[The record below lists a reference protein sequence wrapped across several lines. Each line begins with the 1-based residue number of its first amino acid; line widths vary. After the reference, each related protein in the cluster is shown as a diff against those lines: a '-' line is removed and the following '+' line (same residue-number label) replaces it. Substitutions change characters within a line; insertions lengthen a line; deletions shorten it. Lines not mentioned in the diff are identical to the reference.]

1 MNAPKVKEA
10 VAAAAIARRDV
21 AERVSEVNRLTEREV
36 LGAAQ
41 MVNDIV
47 GHATAGMTHLKSVV
61 AAFEGRGGHDGVA
74 RAVGAQT
81 EMVRAF
87 VDELVNLAR
96 VQAEATVEAQRSL
109 GELGRAT
116 RAIDGLASEAKIL
129 ALNSRIEAGRA
140 GGQNRAFSVVSDE
153 MRRLST
159 AVAATNTK
167 VRELS
172 GSVTNALGQVVAQSQ
187 NTRARIERFAAEAQA
202 GIGDLLAQVE
212 SFRANTKSA
221 LEESDRNITQ
231 AVGSSH
237 GALSHLQ
244 FQDVVAQ
251 GLMRLDARLRELQV
265 QLCQSLGVPE
275 AAAVVAA
282 PAHHE
287 VGGDKGIAHSR
298 AGDVQLL

>member
-1 MNAPKVKEA
+1 MGAPKVKEA
-10 VAAAAIARRDV
+10 LTAAAIARRDV
-21 AERVSEVNRLTEREV
+21 SERVAEVNGLTEREV

-41 MVNDIV
+41 MVNAIV
-47 GHATAGMTHLKSVV
+47 GHATTSMAHLKTVA
-61 AAFEGRGGHDGVA
+61 AAFEGRGRHDGVA

-87 VDELVNLAR
+87 VDELVDLAR
-96 VQAEATVEAQRSL
+96 VQADATVEAQRSL
-109 GELGRAT
+109 SELSRAT

-172 GSVTNALGQVVAQSQ
+172 GSVTDALGQVVAQTQ
-187 NTRARIERFAAEAQA
+187 ITRARIDRFASEAQA
-202 GIGDLLAQVE
+202 GIADLLAEVE
-212 SFRANTKSA
+212 TFRADTKSA
-221 LEESDRNITQ
+221 LEESDRNISE
-231 AVGSSH
+231 AVRCSH

-251 GLMRLDARLRELQV
+251 GLMRLDGRLRELQV
-265 QLCQSLGVPE
+265 QLCRSLGVPE
-275 AAAVVAA
+275 AAAAVAA

-287 VGGDKGIAHSR
+287 VGGDKGIAHAK